1 MAQLGFLGGTGDLG
15 QALAVHLASK
25 YEKAFLG
32 SREKSKAEKIVN
44 ELEVKM
50 AGREYL
56 KDKLVPATN
65 EEVVENCDIII
76 ATLPAKH
83 AVQGVKEIA
92 GHFRGNQLLI
102 STVAPTPK
110 VGEEYLPSL
119 EGEKNGGNGSA
130 NSITEQMKD
139 ATALHTI
146 KVATAFQTVPAN
158 TLLKEEKVEA
168 DVPVTSDD
176 KETYEQV
183 ANIVR
188 QIEGLRPLY
197 LGTLELANVAEG
209 LTSVLLNVGTH
220 NHLSSPTIKFFPS
233 SSSSSKG
240 EKKAKS

>member
-1 MAQLGFLGGTGDLG
+1 MVQLGFLGGTGDLG
-15 QALAVHLASK
+15 QALAVHLVGK
-25 YEKAFLG
+25 YEKALLG
-32 SREKSKAEKIVN
+32 SREKSKAEKVVN
-44 ELEVKM
+44 ELEEKM

-56 KDKLVPATN
+56 KDRLVPATN
-65 EEVVENCDIII
+65 EEVAERCDIII

-83 AVQGVKEIA
+83 AVQGVKELA

-110 VGEEYLPSL
+110 VGEEYFPSL
-119 EGEKNGGNGSA
+119 EGRNGSSPV
-130 NSITEQMKD
+130 SITKQMKD

-168 DVPVTSDD
+168 DVPITSDD

-197 LGTLELANVAEG
+197 LGTLELADVAEG
-209 LTSVLLNVGTH
+209 LTSVLLNVGAH
-220 NHLSSPTIKFFPS
+220 NHINSPTIKFFPS
-233 SSSSSKG
+233 SSTKEGKSS
-240 EKKAKS
+240 

>member
-15 QALAVHLASK
+15 QALVVHLAGK
-25 YEKAFLG
+25 YEKALLG
-32 SREKSKAEKIVN
+32 SREKSKAEKVVDD
-44 ELEVKM
+44 LEEKM
-50 AGREYL
+50 SGREYL
-56 KDKLVPATN
+56 KDRLVAATN
-65 EEVVENCDIII
+65 QEVAENCDIII

-83 AVQGVKEIA
+83 AVQGVKELA

-119 EGEKNGGNGSA
+119 EGKKENGSSSSSK
-130 NSITEQMKD
+130 SITQQMKD

-146 KVATAFQTVPAN
+146 KVATAFQTVPAK

-168 DVPVTSDD
+168 DVPITSDD

-197 LGTLELANVAEG
+197 LGTLELADVAEG
-209 LTSVLLNVGTH
+209 LTSVLLNVGSH
-220 NHLSSPTIKFFPS
+220 NHLNSPTIRFFPS
-233 SSSSSKG
+233 SKEG
-240 EKKAKS
+240 VKEKTKS